1 MKCPRCG
8 SDHKVKNGIVRNL
21 QRYKCKECSNNY
33 TVEKKSTAVESSKRR
48 LGLMMYLEGL
58 GFNSIGRILGVS
70 HVAVIK
76 WIKRYGSELNAIK
89 NDKPARIVEA
99 DEMHSYI
106 GSKKTTVGYGLQ
118 LIEMPESTLVLLLG
132 TEEAKQGGNFGNK
145 LNRRQSVR

>member
-1 MKCPRCG
+1 MKCPKCG
-8 SDHKVKNGIVRNL
+8 SDNKVKNGIVRNL

-33 TVEKKSTAVESSKRR
+33 TVEKKSTAVDSSTRR

-70 HVAVIK
+70 HVAVLK
-76 WIKRYGSELNAIK
+76 WVRKYGSELDAVK
-89 NDKPARIVEA
+89 NDKPVRIIEA

-118 LIEMPESTLVLLLG
+118 LIEMPESTLVSLSG
-132 TEEAKQGGNFGNK
+132 TGVVKPEENFGNK
-145 LNRRQSVR
+145 LSPTQQER

>member
-1 MKCPRCG
+1 MNCPKCG
-8 SDHKVKNGIVRNL
+8 SDNKVKNGIVRNL

-33 TVEKKSTAVESSKRR
+33 TVVKKSTAVDSSKRR

-89 NDKPARIVEA
+89 NEAPARIIEA

-106 GSKKTTVGYGLQ
+106 GSKKTIVGCGLQ
-118 LIEMPESTLVLLLG
+118 LIEMPENTLVSLLG
-132 TEEAKQGGNFGNK
+132 TEEAKREGNFGSK
-145 LNRRQSVR
+145 FKRKQQAK